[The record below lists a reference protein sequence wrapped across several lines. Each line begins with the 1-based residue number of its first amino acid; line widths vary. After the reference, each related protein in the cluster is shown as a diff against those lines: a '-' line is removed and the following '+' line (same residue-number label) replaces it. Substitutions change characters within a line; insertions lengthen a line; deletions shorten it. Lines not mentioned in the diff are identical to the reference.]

1 MKAKQKALGY
11 KPTNIR
17 LPIDLHSKAEQLAKQ
32 TDRNLSQMLTTLLR
46 EALQAREA
54 TQ

>member
-17 LPIDLHSKAEQLAKQ
+17 LRDDLRSEAQELAQ
-32 TDRNLSQMLTTLLR
+32 QENRNLSQMLSTLIQ
-46 EALQAREA
+46 EALQARKVA
-54 TQ
+54 A